1 MWLEGVRF
9 PDMVRWGDTD
19 GVKDNGKTYLL
30 LTMHFHKG
38 EPKHRIYVEYSNPN
52 SGTTGFIKGKH
63 EYFAFPL
70 MQFPLIL
77 I

>member
-30 LTMHFHKG
+30 LTMHFSQKANLS
-38 EPKHRIYVEYSNPN
+38 IVS
-52 SGTTGFIKGKH
+52 
-63 EYFAFPL
+63 
-70 MQFPLIL
+70 M
-77 I
+77 